1 MPPFSLFLAL
11 KYLRP
16 KRSFVSVVTFI
27 SVSGVLLGVAILLI
41 VMSVMEGFDQMWRD
55 KILGFSAHITVTR
68 HGAVIDNEDAVA
80 AELESIPGI
89 SNAIPFVQT
98 IALLRNE
105 SRIDAVLIM
114 GVDPSQ
120 SGLATSIPSNMTR
133 GSFNISDDNIVIG
146 SDLAAQLGA
155 SVGDKVLAYSPNSV
169 GAGDELHLPEELTI
183 AGIFNIGMWE
193 FDSRYVL
200 SSIQAA
206 RDVYGIDNG
215 AVAIKVLTD
224 DPFRADEFADAIDRK
239 LGGRFYATT
248 WMQMNRT
255 LFEALRVEKGLMRF
269 LLAWI
274 AIVAFFCVASTLIV
288 ITVQKT
294 SEIGLLKALGFSSGK
309 IMGVFIWHGMIQCIA
324 GTLGGLGAGMLILHF
339 RNAILDLLSRLFS
352 FELFPKPIYQLAE
365 IPAKTTGGDVIT
377 IVLLVFVFCIL
388 ASIVPAARA
397 AYLNPA
403 DALRND

>member
-68 HGAVIDNEDAVA
+68 PGTVIDNEDAVA
-80 AELESIPGI
+80 LELESIPGI
-89 SNAIPFVQT
+89 SNAIPFVQC

-114 GVDPSQ
+114 GVDPSR
-120 SGLATSIPSNMTR
+120 SGLASSIPSNMIS
-133 GSFNISDDNIVIG
+133 GAFDISDENVVIG

-155 SVGDKVLAYSPNSV
+155 GVGDRVLAYSPNSV
-169 GAGDELHLPEELTI
+169 GSGDELHLPEELTV
-183 AGIFNIGMWE
+183 AGIFNLGMWE

-224 DPFRADEFADAIDRK
+224 DPFRADEFAAAIRET
-239 LGGRFYATT
+239 LGNRFIATT
-248 WMQMNRT
+248 WTQMNRT
-255 LFEALRVEKGLMRF
+255 LFEALRVEKGLMLF
-269 LLAWI
+269 LLSLI
-274 AIVAFFCVASTLIV
+274 SIVAFFCVASTLIV

-309 IMGVFIWHGMIQCIA
+309 IMGVFIWHGMIQCIT
-324 GTLGGLGAGMLILHF
+324 GTLGGLGAGMVILRY
-339 RNAILDLLSRLFS
+339 RNAILNLLARLFN
-352 FELFPKPIYQLAE
+352 FELFPKSLYQLAE
-365 IPAKTTGGDVIT
+365 IPAKTTCEDVVT
-377 IVLLVFVFCIL
+377 IVVLVVVFCII

-403 DALRND
+403 DALRNE